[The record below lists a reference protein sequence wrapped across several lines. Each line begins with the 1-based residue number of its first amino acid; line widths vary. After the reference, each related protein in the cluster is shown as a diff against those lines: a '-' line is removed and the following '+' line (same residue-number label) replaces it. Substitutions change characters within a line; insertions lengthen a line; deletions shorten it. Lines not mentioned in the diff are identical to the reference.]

1 MAEIYKNNPPGT
13 SYGNIPVSTKIFV
26 RGEPISTESN
36 VVVNFFDITEDPL
49 VTPPINPNS
58 ILFTLTPEKSEV
70 DNGVYTVYVPSFH
83 THRDRKFKL
92 QWSYLYNSQTL
103 YHTTYLDVVTP
114 YVSVE
119 EAIEYLGLG
128 SDANDPNYKTYHEII
143 MAEKYARKMVEYYTG
158 QKFFL
163 FDDTF
168 TVMGNDSDTLTLPRK
183 LNTLHT
189 LHQNDQIWV
198 DNLNDINYLGY
209 VIEPTT
215 SGFGIKI
222 NQSALLDNDVYIAN
236 GMVPPSIHDVSP
248 NIFKR
253 GKQYR
258 VYGRFGWE
266 NVPDDVEQATIE
278 IMRSYFSKDRLWK
291 DRYVNKIS
299 TTDWNFQFASDAF
312 SGTGSAYADKLLLDY
327 VVTQM
332 VVV

>member
-1 MAEIYKNNPPGT
+1 MAEIYKDTNSPIKT
-13 SYGNIPVSTKIFV
+13 RISWK
-26 RGEPISTESN
+26 GEVIDNDYP
-36 VVVNFFDITEDPL
+36 VVVVVYDITEDPL
-49 VTPPINPNS
+49 VTPAVNPTTPVGIYTAEPEDS
-58 ILFTLTPEKSEV
+58 DPGTYKIHLPLSLTNRLK
-70 DNGVYTVYVPSFH
+70 
-83 THRDRKFKL
+83 KLKL
-92 QWSYLYNSQTL
+92 QWQFTIGDGNTQYLV
-103 YHTTYLDVVTP
+103 TYCDVVTP
-114 YVSVE
+114 YVSMAEVVE
-119 EAIEYLGLG
+119 DLGLG
-128 SDANDPNYKTYHEII
+128 AEYTDPNFKSYHELR

-158 QKFFL
+158 QKFYL
-163 FDDTF
+163 SDDKF
-168 TVMGNDSDTLTLPRK
+168 TVMGNDSDTLPLPRK
-183 LNTLHT
+183 IHT
-189 LHQNDQIWV
+189 IHSLHQNDQLWI
-198 DNLNDINYLGY
+198 DNLDDVNYLGY
-209 VIEPTT
+209 AIEPTT

-222 NQSALLDNDVYIAN
+222 NQSALLDGDVYIAN

-253 GKQYR
+253 GKQYK

-266 NVPDDVEQATIE
+266 YVPDEVEQATIE

>member
-1 MAEIYKNNPPGT
+1 MAEIYKDTNLPIKARISWKGEVVDNENP
-13 SYGNIPVSTKIFV
+13 
-26 RGEPISTESN
+26 
-36 VVVNFFDITEDPL
+36 VVVVIYDITEDPKVVPPVNPNVPVGIYTAEKEESDPGTYLLYMPLHLTTRLKKLKLHWQFTIDGGDTEFL
-49 VTPPINPNS
+49 VTYCDIVAPYVNM
-58 ILFTLTPEKSEV
+58 SEV
-70 DNGVYTVYVPSFH
+70 
-83 THRDRKFKL
+83 
-92 QWSYLYNSQTL
+92 
-103 YHTTYLDVVTP
+103 
-114 YVSVE
+114 VE
-119 EAIEYLGLG
+119 DLGLG
-128 SDANDPNYKTYHEII
+128 AEYSDPNFKNFHDLR

-168 TVMGNDSDTLTLPRK
+168 TIMGNDSDTLPLPRK
-183 LNTLHT
+183 LHSLHS
-189 LHQNDQIWV
+189 LHQNDQLWV
-198 DNLNDINYLGY
+198 DNLNQINYLGY
-209 VIEPTT
+209 ALEPTT

-253 GKQYR
+253 GKQYK

-266 NVPDDVEQATIE
+266 NVPDEIEQATIE
-278 IMRSYFSKDRLWK
+278 IMRSYFSKDRVWK

-299 TTDWNFQFASDAF
+299 TTDWDFQYTSDAF
-312 SGTGSAYADKLLLDY
+312 TGTGSAYADKLLLDY

>member
-1 MAEIYKNNPPGT
+1 MAEIYKDTNAPIKT
-13 SYGNIPVSTKIFV
+13 RISWK
-26 RGEPISTESN
+26 GEVIDNDYP
-36 VVVNFFDITEDPL
+36 VVVVVYDITEDPKI
-49 VTPPINPNS
+49 VPPISPTTPVGIFTAEPEES
-58 ILFTLTPEKSEV
+58 DPGTYILYMPLNLT
-70 DNGVYTVYVPSFH
+70 D
-83 THRDRKFKL
+83 RLRKFKL
-92 QWSYLYNSQTL
+92 HWQFTIGDGNTQFLV
-103 YHTTYLDVVTP
+103 TYCDVVTP
-114 YVSVE
+114 YVSMAEVVE
-119 EAIEYLGLG
+119 DLGLG
-128 SDANDPNYKTYHEII
+128 AEYSDPNFKTYHDLR

-168 TVMGNDSDTLTLPRK
+168 TVMGNDSDTLPLPRK
-183 LNTLHT
+183 LHAIHT
-189 LHQNDQIWV
+189 LHQNDQLWL
-198 DNLNDINYLGY
+198 DELEGINHLGY
-209 VIEPTT
+209 AIEPTT

-222 NQSALLDNDVYIAN
+222 NQAELLDNDVYIAN

-248 NIFKR
+248 NIFRR

-266 NVPDDVEQATIE
+266 YVPDEVEQATIE
-278 IMRSYFSKDRLWK
+278 IMRLYFSKDRVWK

-299 TTDWNFQFASDAF
+299 TTDWDFQYTSDAF

>member
-1 MAEIYKNNPPGT
+1 MAEIYKNSNDP
-13 SYGNIPVSTKIFV
+13 IKTKVFWK
-26 RGEPISTESN
+26 GEIVESSSS
-36 VVVNFFDITEDPL
+36 VVAVVYDITEDPL
-49 VTPPINPNS
+49 INPPLNPNVN
-58 ILFTLTPEKSEV
+58 IGIFTAQEEDVNPGTYYINLPLYLTARNKKLKIVWQFVVGTQAETLT
-70 DNGVYTVYVPSFH
+70 
-83 THRDRKFKL
+83 
-92 QWSYLYNSQTL
+92 
-103 YHTTYLDVVTP
+103 TYCDIVTP
-114 YVSVE
+114 YVSIAEVVE
-119 EAIEYLGLG
+119 DLGLG
-128 SDANDPNYKTYHEII
+128 AEYTDPNFKSYHELR

-158 QKFFL
+158 QKFYL
-163 FDDTF
+163 FDDKF
-168 TVMGNDSDTLTLPRK
+168 TIMGNDSDTLPLPRK
-183 LNTLHT
+183 IHTLHS
-189 LHQNDQIWV
+189 LHQNDQLWI

-209 VIEPTT
+209 AIEPTT

-222 NQSALLDNDVYIAN
+222 NQAALLDGDAYIAN

-253 GKQYR
+253 GKHYDI
-258 VYGRFGWE
+258 YARFGWDS
-266 NVPDDVEQATIE
+266 VPDEVEQATIE

>member
-1 MAEIYKNNPPGT
+1 MAEIYKNNST
-13 SYGNIPVSTKIFV
+13 AISTKLYV
-26 RGEPISTESN
+26 RGEAIVPDNN
-36 VVVNFFDITEDPL
+36 VTVKFYDITKDPL
-49 VTPPINPNS
+49 ITPPLNPNVS
-58 ILFTLTPEKSEV
+58 VITITADPTETDV
-70 DNGVYTVYVPSFH
+70 GVYNAYLPLSYID
-83 THRDRKFKL
+83 RDRKYKL
-92 QWSYLYNSQTL
+92 IWEYEYDSQN
-103 YHTTYLDVVTP
+103 YSHVTYLDIVTP
-114 YVSVE
+114 YVSIE
-119 EAIEYLGLG
+119 EAIEDLDLG
-128 SDANDPNYKTYHEII
+128 SDPNDPNYKSYHEIR

-163 FDDTF
+163 FDDEF
-168 TVMGNDSDTLTLPRK
+168 TVMGNNSDTLPLPRK
-183 LNTLHT
+183 IHTLHT
-189 LHQNDQIWV
+189 LHQNDQLWI

-209 VIEPTT
+209 PIEPTT

-222 NQSALLDNDVYIAN
+222 NQSVLLDGDTYIAN

-248 NIFKR
+248 NIFR
-253 GKQYR
+253 NGKHYD
-258 VYGRFGWE
+258 VYARFGWDS
-266 NVPDDVEQATIE
+266 VPDEVEQATIE